1 MMLVPRWPVPR
12 PLHPLHLEAQTQ
24 LQRLLCRRLP
34 VALVAALA
42 QLLLLLL
49 RRPPQLRPPLLSAM
63 PRHPPLLHRHRRRLL
78 LILRRP
84 ASRLAAVLRKHRPLL
99 RPPVVHR
106 SNSALPTLLP
116 RLRLRS
122 PLRLARRLLLHCRV
136 DFLTRA
142 RKVPA
147 PLRLRLDSM
156 QLPLPRSNSSL
167 LRLGSALRLA
177 LRRLLPFLRLVD
189 SGLLLPLLR
198 LVASALLLSLLR
210 LVALGHLLP
219 HLRLVGSVLEPAE
232 VRIKAA
238 NSAAESSEHAGL
250 LVKHRRSS
258 TELK

>member
-1 MMLVPRWPVPR
+1 MSAIPRRSVPPPEAMMTLVPRWPVSR
-12 PLHPLHLEAQTQ
+12 PLRPFNLAAPTLS
-24 LQRLLCRRLP
+24 QRLHCRRLP
-34 VALVAALA
+34 VALVAASA
-42 QLLLLLL
+42 QLLSLLL
-49 RRPPQLRPPLLSAM
+49 RRPPQLRPPLDSAM
-63 PRHPPLLHRHRRRLL
+63 PRHQPLLHRRRLL
-78 LILRRP
+78 QILRHL

-122 PLRLARRLLLHCRV
+122 PLRLARRLLLHRRV

-156 QLPLPRSNSSL
+156 QLPLFRSNSSL
-167 LRLGSALRLA
+167 LRVGSALRLA
-177 LRRLLPFLRLVD
+177 LA
-189 SGLLLPLLR
+189 LLLPLLR
-198 LVASALLLSLLR
+198 LVAS
-210 LVALGHLLP
+210 
-219 HLRLVGSVLEPAE
+219 VLEPAE
-232 VRIKAA
+232 VRIRAA

>member
-1 MMLVPRWPVPR
+1 MTLVPRWPVSR
-12 PLHPLHLEAQTQ
+12 PLRPFNLAAPTLS
-24 LQRLLCRRLP
+24 QRLHCRRLP
-34 VALVAALA
+34 VALVAASA
-42 QLLLLLL
+42 QLLSLLL
-49 RRPPQLRPPLLSAM
+49 RRPPQLRPPLDSAM
-63 PRHPPLLHRHRRRLL
+63 PRHQPLLHRRRLL
-78 LILRRP
+78 QILRHL

-122 PLRLARRLLLHCRV
+122 PLRLARRLLLHRRV

-156 QLPLPRSNSSL
+156 QLPLFRSNSSL
-167 LRLGSALRLA
+167 LRVGSALRLA
-177 LRRLLPFLRLVD
+177 LA
-189 SGLLLPLLR
+189 LLLPLLR
-198 LVASALLLSLLR
+198 LVALGHLLLLLR

-219 HLRLVGSVLEPAE
+219 LLRLVASVLEPAE
-232 VRIKAA
+232 VRIRAA

>member
-63 PRHPPLLHRHRRRLL
+63 PRHPPLLHRQRVLQ
-78 LILRRP
+78 ILRHL

-99 RPPVVHR
+99 RPPAVHR

-122 PLRLARRLLLHCRV
+122 PLRLARRLLLHRRV

-142 RKVPA
+142 RKAPA

-167 LRLGSALRLA
+167 LRVGSALRLA
-177 LRRLLPFLRLVD
+177 LGLLLPLLRLLD

-232 VRIKAA
+232 VRIRAA
-238 NSAAESSEHAGL
+238 NSAAESSEHGGL
-250 LVKHRRSS
+250 LVEQSS
-258 TELK
+258 FK

>member
-1 MMLVPRWPVPR
+1 
-12 PLHPLHLEAQTQ
+12 
-24 LQRLLCRRLP
+24 
-34 VALVAALA
+34 
-42 QLLLLLL
+42 
-49 RRPPQLRPPLLSAM
+49 M
-63 PRHPPLLHRHRRRLL
+63 PRHQPLLHRRRLL
-78 LILRRP
+78 QILRHL

-122 PLRLARRLLLHCRV
+122 PLRLARRLLLHRRV

-156 QLPLPRSNSSL
+156 QLPLSRSNSSL
-167 LRLGSALRLA
+167 LRVGSALRLA
-177 LRRLLPFLRLVD
+177 LA
-189 SGLLLPLLR
+189 LLLPLLR
-198 LVASALLLSLLR
+198 LVALGHLLLLLR

-219 HLRLVGSVLEPAE
+219 LLRLVASVLEPAE
-232 VRIKAA
+232 VRIRAA